1 MVKLRGI
8 NVYPTAIG
16 TVLGEHAAAT
26 GEYVCR
32 VERRGHR
39 DEMTVILEVRP
50 GVDITPALAS
60 ELEARLRQTLG
71 VEIGVEL
78 VGPGETAALTQIEA
92 RQKPIRLVDR
102 RRG

>member
-1 MVKLRGI
+1 MIKLRGI

-16 TVLGEHAAAT
+16 GLLADHAAAG

-32 VERRGHR
+32 VERRGAR
-39 DEMTVILEVRP
+39 DEMTVVLEVRP
-50 GVDITPALAS
+50 GVARTAELAH
-60 ELEARLRQTLG
+60 ELETRLRQKIG

-78 VGPGETAALTQIEA
+78 VGPGETAALSQIES

-102 RRG
+102 RRP